1 MVSSPYDRF
10 VFAGLQVTCQRIRM
24 SQYENNMNMLCH
36 IETVFEGGI
45 FFLLGKEML
54 NKLPSGMMM
63 RS

>member
-1 MVSSPYDRF
+1 
-10 VFAGLQVTCQRIRM
+10 M
-24 SQYENNMNMLCH
+24 SQYENNMNMLCN

-63 RS
+63 RNRESGFQLVRVRRL